1 LPIISLS
8 LDDGTLKRLD
18 DVTHRRRYRSR
29 SEAVRE
35 ALREFVD
42 VAEWGTDAP
51 RASVILAV
59 IYEKG
64 NPRADLAFLQHRFE
78 EIQTM
83 LHTHL
88 DETNCL
94 QLLVA
99 EGSTA
104 RLKELIARL
113 RRMRGVKQIKFIRT
127 TLES

>member
-1 LPIISLS
+1 MAIISLS
-8 LDDGTLKRLD
+8 LDEGILKRLD
-18 DVTHRRRYRSR
+18 EVARRRRYRSR
-29 SEAVRE
+29 SEAARE
-35 ALREFVD
+35 ALLDFVEA
-42 VAEWGTDAP
+42 AEWGGDAP
-51 RASVILAV
+51 HASVILAI

-64 NPRADLAFLQHRFE
+64 NPRTDLAFLQHRFE

-99 EGSTA
+99 EGPTG

-113 RRMRGVKQIKFIRT
+113 RQMRGVKQIKFIRT
-127 TLES
+127 ALES